1 MIRISQLKLPIT
13 HTESE
18 LKKKITKTLRCG
30 EKSFSYEIIRQSLD
44 ARHKEDKKFVYTIE
58 VSIENE
64 KKILQKVHN
73 NNIMLTIKKE
83 YVFPKAGNRELSHR
97 PVIVGSGPAGIFC
110 AWYLARAGYRPL
122 VLERGEEAE
131 KRRETVDRF
140 WKNGVLDPES
150 NVQFGEGGAGTFSD
164 GKLNTLV
171 KDSFGRNREVLKR
184 FVEAGA
190 DPEIL
195 YQHKPHLGTDVLV
208 DIVQTLRR
216 QIEEMGGSFRFRS
229 KVTDLKIENGRL
241 TGVEIDHKELLPA
254 EICVLA
260 IGHSARDTF
269 FMLKDRGLT
278 MEPKAFAVGLR
289 VEHPQTL
296 INEDLYG
303 EKENQILGA
312 ASYKVTHTCRNG
324 RGVYSFCMCPGG
336 YVVNASSEEGQLAVN
351 GMSYQARDGRNANS
365 AVIVTVTPEDFPQ
378 EGPLGG
384 IAFQRE
390 LEKKAWQLG
399 QGKVPVQLFGDYCG
413 HKPSQSLGE
422 VTPCIRGE
430 YVLSDVRSIL
440 PKEIGDSIEEG
451 IHAFGKKLPGFDRE
465 DALLSGIES
474 RTSSPV
480 RLVRDREGLSNISG
494 VYPCGEGA
502 GYAGGITSAA
512 MDGIKTAEC
521 IASAYVMNL

>member
-18 LKKKITKTLRCG
+18 LKKKIAKTLRCG

-83 YVFPKAGNRELSHR
+83 YVFPKAGNRDLSHR

-110 AWYLARAGYRPL
+110 AWYLVRAGYRPL